1 MIAQAFGATMR
12 DDELHAVGESRRST
26 AAAKGMTAVW
36 FTWLKFSFYHIE
48 CLDTSSNV

>member
-1 MIAQAFGATMR
+1 MIAQAFGATVR

-36 FTWLKFSFYHIE
+36 LVSIT
-48 CLDTSSNV
+48 SNV